1 MSTYVPYL
9 NTEELKVLFDYKSAR
24 CVVTALHTGALPL
37 PYYKVKNRIVVDR
50 EVIRLYFAKMREAGK
65 TKIGNLKF

>member
-1 MSTYVPYL
+1 MSHIVPYL
-9 NTEELKVLFDYKSAR
+9 TTQELKVLFDYKSAR

-37 PYYKVKNRIVVDR
+37 PYYHIKRRIVVDK
-50 EVIRLYFAKMREAGK
+50 EVIRLFFAKNRRAGK